1 MEKNNSI
8 GVLLAN
14 LGTPSAPTAKAVKTF
29 LAEFLHDHRV
39 IDISRWLWC
48 PLLHG
53 IILPTRS
60 PKVAKLYQSIWMES
74 GSPLMHYSIAQ
85 KNALEKELNMPVELG
100 MTYGEPSIAEGI
112 EKLKAQ
118 GCDKILFFPLY
129 PQYSSTTTAAGVDAL
144 LKALK
149 KHYHLPEIRVINHY
163 FDSPDYIDALASSIE
178 RHWQEFGKP
187 DQLLCSYHGIPKRY
201 VDNGDIYYQH
211 CLKTTELLT
220 ARLNSDVEVK
230 TSFQSR
236 FGKEEWLQPY
246 TDKTL
251 EALPSQGVKK
261 LNIITPAFSV
271 DCLETLEEISEEGK
285 NTFLEAGGESY
296 QFIPCLNDDEKHI
309 RALAEIAKQHT
320 LNW

>member
-1 MEKNNSI
+1 MKKNKI
-8 GVLLAN
+8 GILLAN

-29 LAEFLHDHRV
+29 LSEFLHDHRV
-39 IDISRWLWC
+39 IDLSRWLWC

-60 PKVAKLYQSIWMES
+60 PKVAKLYQSIWMET
-74 GSPLMHYSIAQ
+74 GSPLMHYSLAQ
-85 KNALEKELNMPVELG
+85 KNALQNLLNLPVELG
-100 MTYGEPSIAEGI
+100 MTYGEPSIAQGI
-112 EKLKAQ
+112 ENLSAQ

-144 LKALK
+144 FKALK
-149 KHYHLPEIRVINHY
+149 KRYHLPEIRVINQY
-163 FDSPDYIDALASSIE
+163 FDSPDYIDALACSIE
-178 RHWQEFGKP
+178 RHWHQFGKP

-201 VDNGDIYYQH
+201 VTNGDIYHQH
-211 CLKTTELLT
+211 CLQTTALLN
-220 ARLNSDVEVK
+220 ARLNSEVEIK

-251 EALPSQGVKK
+251 AALPLQGVKK

-285 NTFLEAGGESY
+285 NTFLDAGGESY
-296 QFIPCLNDDEKHI
+296 QFIPCLNDDEKHMH
-309 RALAEIAKQHT
+309 ALAAIAKQHIS
-320 LNW
+320 NW